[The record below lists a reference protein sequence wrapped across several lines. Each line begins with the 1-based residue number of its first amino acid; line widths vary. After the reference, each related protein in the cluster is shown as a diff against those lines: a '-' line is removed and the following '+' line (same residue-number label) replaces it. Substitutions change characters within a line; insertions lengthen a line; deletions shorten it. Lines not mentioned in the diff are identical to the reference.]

1 MEVNPNLS
9 EKAQID
15 FKLVQLAVQGDQK
28 AYAEL
33 LSRYKDSIYFMLLK
47 MVNNRD
53 DAEDLTQM
61 TFLRAYRA
69 FDRYDPTR
77 PFEHWLMRITA
88 NLFVDYLRRRRR
100 RVEYSLDA
108 PVPTSDGDGEACDIP
123 DSREE
128 PQMMLMKDLM
138 DERIEAALDN
148 LPAVY
153 RQAVLLTDVADFTYD
168 EAAAAVGCPI
178 GTLRSRVHRGR
189 NMLRTQLGAA

>member
-1 MEVNPNLS
+1 MSAISTCNNHEASVINAFTRL
-9 EKAQID
+9 EAQYRKRV
-15 FKLVQLAVQGDQK
+15 FAF
-28 AYAEL
+28 AHR
-33 LSRYKDSIYFMLLK
+33 LSR
-47 MVNNRD
+47 NRD